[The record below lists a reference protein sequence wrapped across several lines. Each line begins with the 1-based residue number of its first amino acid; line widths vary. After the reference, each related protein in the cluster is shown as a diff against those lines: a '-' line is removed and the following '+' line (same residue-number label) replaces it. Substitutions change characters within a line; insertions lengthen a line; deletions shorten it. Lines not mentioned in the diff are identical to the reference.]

1 VHLGVILPRDNGPF
15 VVAALADGKYLL
27 RLSQLDKR
35 AAIFDP
41 EAMKITPIG
50 HLDEPCYRSYWLL
63 NDGRILFPQVI
74 EHANWGY
81 MGSVS
86 PPCGGEIYD
95 PSTGKST
102 TLSPALNKIFL
113 QIFAKLADGKLLF
126 RIYPP
131 YLDWRRFGGSKAH
144 PGEVDPRFK
153 QYDPQEVSIFDP
165 KTGKVKP
172 AGRMPDRLIRVTSVT
187 LKDGTVFIVGDT
199 DDSPTTDNV
208 SSSRAE
214 LYDPTAGAFIEL
226 GPLLRKRDGGCALTL
241 LKDGRVL
248 ISGGRNDVELLDPA
262 TRRFSPGG
270 SMNSF
275 HPGVSP
281 LLLKDGTVLVA
292 GNDFNGRGNAP
303 QTIEIY
309 HPPTR

>member
-1 VHLGVILPRDNGPF
+1 ALKAPLEGAFKQTGLLTAVPGSYVHTNLLPDGRVFFLERDPWGKIVGEVYDPARATVVHLGVILPRDNGPF

-102 TLSPALNKIFL
+102 TLSPALNIIFL

-126 RIYPP
+126 RINPP

-144 PGEVDPRFK
+144 PG
-153 QYDPQEVSIFDP
+153 
-165 KTGKVKP
+165 
-172 AGRMPDRLIRVTSVT
+172 
-187 LKDGTVFIVGDT
+187 
-199 DDSPTTDNV
+199 
-208 SSSRAE
+208 
-214 LYDPTAGAFIEL
+214 
-226 GPLLRKRDGGCALTL
+226 
-241 LKDGRVL
+241 
-248 ISGGRNDVELLDPA
+248 
-262 TRRFSPGG
+262 
-270 SMNSF
+270 
-275 HPGVSP
+275 
-281 LLLKDGTVLVA
+281 
-292 GNDFNGRGNAP
+292 
-303 QTIEIY
+303 
-309 HPPTR
+309 